1 MGSLRKFRSGKF
13 HAYGQHTVKL
23 DNLRQAQANIDALR
37 YVPISQRRNS
47 PLRQSLL

>member
-1 MGSLRKFRSGKF
+1 VAKAAIAAITSGTERISK
-13 HAYGQHTVKL
+13 
-23 DNLRQAQANIDALR
+23 ANIDALR